1 MGSHGC
7 GYGLADHNPQK
18 TRTRSTGLA
27 GLPRHMFAIEYIIV
41 QIFLKFKLIFS
52 YFLSSFLF
60 YVMQLSRYVSH
71 NTLQQLEQQHGDNGD
86 NNNSYNS
93 YDNNYDEDGNDK
105 CWE

>member
-1 MGSHGC
+1 
-7 GYGLADHNPQK
+7 
-18 TRTRSTGLA
+18 
-27 GLPRHMFAIEYIIV
+27 MFAIEYIIV

-60 YVMQLSRYVSH
+60 YVMQLSWYVSH